1 VSKLQIIYTCKALK
15 ENINIT
21 PPGAYDYYYDHYSRN
36 DESKFN
42 LEKKSWKHIKQNNSS
57 GKYLTDKELEYLGL
71 INGILKNS
79 PHGVEYFTLDF
90 LCNELEVSQ
99 RQLLRIRSNTSHIFR
114 TKWKKALLTY
124 RGRLTK
130 VYVIR
135 PTKHTVFLLG
145 ETNYYKALRPVNYS
159 VKSVKLGHSCPTSLY
174 IDDNNK
180 DIRSNAHARVSNFS
194 NFNSDNSSSEDN
206 KQINKTEFVAKEVI
220 GTSVVAMQEP
230 TASVQSVLYTVSDT
244 VPVETTTTNITPNSK
259 VKAKPKRPTNLR
271 KTRTREEQKQRKLS
285 STVPDY
291 FLGRAKHISEI
302 QTHLTDEVCEELRSR
317 SKRPFSN
324 RAIRQ
329 ITKTISVS
337 EKGKNVYFL
346 YISGILAYL
355 TAALINEKRDAV
367 KTSGENYYT
376 LAGKTQEDAILQQEE
391 KYLSEVEEEAI
402 NRVSPTN
409 QFRAKLAN
417 ALERHTAYIFLF
429 AMEFTEVEKNTL
441 KITLKHEID
450 LTEHERNVVLSQGQ
464 AVFNSGVLSDHSQIV
479 EKLEFVVSEQ
489 TTTQPLTFAN
499 NNTPQNAFS
508 SYNAQTKQLPQGLWG
523 EVCQKLIG
531 IYGEH
536 VYNNWLSKLTAV
548 ENTQGR
554 TIELKAPN
562 SFVKQWIECNYEE
575 NIYKITKKLDILVKI
590 HDSDIHYCSV

>member
-1 VSKLQIIYTCKALK
+1 VILVPIIQDRNVLT
-15 ENINIT
+15 T
-21 PPGAYDYYYDHYSRN
+21 PPGAYNYYYDHYSCN

-42 LEKKSWKHIKQNNSS
+42 LKKKSWKRIKQNNSS

-71 INGILKNS
+71 INGILKTS
-79 PHGVEYFTLDF
+79 PRGVEYFTLDF
-90 LCNELEVSQ
+90 LCNELEVSP
-99 RQLLRIRSNTSHIFR
+99 RHLFRIRSNTSHIFI
-114 TKWKKALLTY
+114 TKWKKALPTY
-124 RGRLTK
+124 KGRLTK
-130 VYVIR
+130 VYVTR
-135 PTKHTVFLLG
+135 PTKHTAFLLG
-145 ETNYYKALRPVNYS
+145 ETNYYKALRLVNHS
-159 VKSVKLGHSCPTSLY
+159 VKSIKVGHGCPSSLY

-180 DIRSNAHARVSNFS
+180 NIRSNAHARVSNFS
-194 NFNSDNSSSEDN
+194 NFNSDNSNLVNN
-206 KQINKTEFVAKEVI
+206 KPNNETELVAKEV
-220 GTSVVAMQEP
+220 GASSVTTQEHI
-230 TASVQSVLYTVSDT
+230 ASVQQVFGTVSSE
-244 VPVETTTTNITPNSK
+244 VPEGTTTIVTTPIAKVETKT
-259 VKAKPKRPTNLR
+259 KRPTNLR
-271 KTRTREEQKQRKLS
+271 KTRTREEQKQRKVS
-285 STVPDY
+285 STVPNY
-291 FLGRAKHISEI
+291 FLGKAKRINEI
-302 QTHLTDEVCEELRSR
+302 QPHLTDEVCEELRSR
-317 SKRPFSN
+317 SKRPFTN

-329 ITKTISVS
+329 ITKAISVS
-337 EKGKNVYFL
+337 EKGKNIYFL
-346 YISGILAYL
+346 YINGILSYL
-355 TAALINEKRDAV
+355 TKALINEKRDAV

-417 ALERHTAYIFLF
+417 ALERHTAYSFLS

-441 KITLKHEID
+441 KIALKHEID

-508 SYNAQTKQLPQGLWG
+508 SYNAQTRQLPQGLWG

-562 SFVKQWIECNYEE
+562 SFVKQWVECNYEE